1 MAKENFFF
9 FIVGTESDSRMTY
22 RADSSEELNFVLDD
36 VLENLEIGEVI
47 EIHDGNNEVRNITRK

>member
-1 MAKENFFF
+1 MAKENLFF
-9 FIVGTESDSRMTY
+9 FIVGTEADNRMTY

-36 VLENLEIGEVI
+36 VLENLEIGGVV